1 MPGSLT
7 TSLSSKG
14 PLLRTIE
21 RLLPAAPQ
29 GLGGFRIAVPGQLQP
44 VPVRFQHCAQPGDRR
59 RREAVYRGDLDHFL
73 AGRTTRRPQMR
84 EQ

>member
-1 MPGSLT
+1 MSRSLT
-7 TSLSSKG
+7 TSACPKT
-14 PLLRTIE
+14 PLLRAFE
-21 RLLPAAPQ
+21 RLLPAAPE
-29 GLGGFRIAVPGQLQP
+29 GFGGFGGIRIAVPGHLQP
-44 VPVRFQHCAQPGDRR
+44 VPARAQTADRR

>member
-44 VPVRFQHCAQPGDRR
+44 VPARAQPGDRR

>member
-1 MPGSLT
+1 MPRSLT

-29 GLGGFRIAVPGQLQP
+29 GPGGFRIAVPGQMQP
-44 VPVRFQHCAQPGDRR
+44 VPAHAQPGDRR
-59 RREAVYRGDLDHFL
+59 RREAVYRGDLNHFL

>member
-7 TSLSSKG
+7 TSLFSKG

-29 GLGGFRIAVPGQLQP
+29 GVGGFRIAVPGQLQP
-44 VPVRFQHCAQPGDRR
+44 VPARAQPGDRR